1 MKTAVSWQK
10 WVGVYKDRLGP
21 ESKIHMCEGDGE
33 FTLCGKKV
41 PSYKDGYEVQG
52 ESTSFISCTKCNA
65 KQ

>member
-10 WVGVYKDRLGP
+10 WVGAYRDRLGP
-21 ESKIHMCEGDGE
+21 PSKVHLCDSNGE

-41 PSYKDGYEVQG
+41 PSYADGYEVQG
-52 ESTSFISCTKCNA
+52 ESTSFISCAKCNA